1 MCGFAYNLGYVELT
15 RASCFTPI
23 LLFYFITA
31 GCSSQRK
38 TNMKLND
45 FTFIC
50 MCRTGLDNS
59 EAANIFGLKV
69 VWVGSI
75 DCRTT
80 RRRSYIEGE
89 EVVLDLWWWG

>member
-1 MCGFAYNLGYVELT
+1 
-15 RASCFTPI
+15 
-23 LLFYFITA
+23 
-31 GCSSQRK
+31 
-38 TNMKLND
+38 MKLND

-89 EVVLDLWWWG
+89 EVVLDLWWWGWKNDERGGCFRIEKR